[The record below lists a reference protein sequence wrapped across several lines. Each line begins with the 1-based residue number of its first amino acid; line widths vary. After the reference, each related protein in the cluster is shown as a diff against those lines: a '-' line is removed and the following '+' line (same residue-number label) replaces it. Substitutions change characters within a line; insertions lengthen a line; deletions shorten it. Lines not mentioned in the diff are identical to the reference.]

1 MINLCLNEGGNFYY
15 YLFGNEN
22 VDIRGE
28 DNKIVSGEEL
38 REKYFNCS
46 FFKNDYNILVNEL
59 NDSVSKMFYFFSL
72 LLIIIDIAGII
83 SIFFGITVYNSQK
96 EYYPPQADANIAN
109 VHNNRNLNNRA
120 DLSTENLKR
129 QNNEFIFNKN
139 IK

>member
-1 MINLCLNEGGNFYY
+1 M
-15 YLFGNEN
+15 
-22 VDIRGE
+22 
-28 DNKIVSGEEL
+28 
-38 REKYFNCS
+38 
-46 FFKNDYNILVNEL
+46 VNEL

-129 QNNEFIFNKN
+129 QNNEFIFRIWIFNK
-139 IK
+139 K